1 MLAGSKLKSGA
12 TTSGSAVEFVEFVVV
27 VAARIS
33 GNLWSD
39 LEFVGRKATGRS
51 TLSDVWTEIIITIS
65 QNDYNKIIK

>member
-1 MLAGSKLKSGA
+1 MLAGSKLESGA
-12 TTSGSAVEFVEFVVV
+12 TTSASAVVWDLEFVVV
-27 VAARIS
+27 ARIS

-65 QNDYNKIIK
+65 QNNYNKIIK

>member
-1 MLAGSKLKSGA
+1 MLAGSRLESGA
-12 TTSGSAVEFVEFVVV
+12 TTSGSAVEFVVVV
-27 VAARIS
+27 ARIS

-65 QNDYNKIIK
+65 QNNYNKIIK